1 MLEYIKEHDLFF
13 IWRNKMKKL
22 SIILLSSAATLM
34 SSSAFAD
41 GGFYGSLDITRTDLD
56 LGVAGL
62 DDTDTTFG
70 IAAGYRIN
78 ENFSVELGFQDFG
91 EVSAS
96 AGGAS
101 AKIEVDAIQ
110 LSVIGGVPVS
120 ENAGVYAELGFD
132 SWDADFSY
140 TNVPGFGTGSESE
153 DGTDIFYGIGAYLS
167 LSEAVNLKFEYQMH
181 ELDDTDIDV
190 LGLGVTVAF

>member
-1 MLEYIKEHDLFF
+1 
-13 IWRNKMKKL
+13 MKKL
-22 SIILLSSAATLM
+22 SIVLLSSAATLM
-34 SSSAFAD
+34 SASVFSAE
-41 GGFYGSLDITRTDLD
+41 GFYGSLDITRTDLD
-56 LGVAGL
+56 LDFAGL

-78 ENFSVELGFQDFG
+78 ENFAVELGYQDFG
-91 EVSAS
+91 EVSVS

-101 AKIEVDAIQ
+101 AKVETSAIQ

-132 SWDADFSY
+132 SWDADLSY
-140 TNVPGFGTGSESE
+140 TNVPGFGTGSESD

-167 LSEAVNLKFEYQMH
+167 LSEAVNLKFEYQLH

>member
-1 MLEYIKEHDLFF
+1 
-13 IWRNKMKKL
+13 MKKL

-34 SSSAFAD
+34 SSSVLAD
-41 GGFYGSLDITRTDLD
+41 GSFYGSLDITRIDLD
-56 LGVAGL
+56 LDTAGL

-78 ENFSVELGFQDFG
+78 ENFAVELGYQDFG

-96 AGGAS
+96 AGNAS
-101 AKIEVDAIQ
+101 AKVEADAIQ
-110 LSVIGGVPVS
+110 LSVIGSVPVS

-132 SWDADFSY
+132 SWDADASY
-140 TNVPGFGTGSESE
+140 TNHPDLGTGSESE

-167 LSEAVNLKFEYQMH
+167 LSEAVNLKLEYQMH
-181 ELDDTDIDV
+181 ELDDTDVDV